1 MPPARE
7 AVGAS
12 AVSTQ
17 SGSHVEAAD
26 SGLSAWATTWVQQ
39 ALGEPTVIQREAWPV
54 LATGQDAVLIAPTGS
69 GKTLA
74 AFLAALD
81 SLAHTPPADRKRV
94 LYISPLKALA
104 SDIERNLRSPLIG
117 LEQIAARSGVTIP
130 PISVGIRTGDTPQSE
145 RTRQAKNPPDVW
157 ITTPESLFL
166 LLTSRARDALRDID
180 TVIIDEVHA
189 LADSKRGAHLAV
201 SLERLDALLPQP
213 AQRIAL
219 SATVTPISEVARYVR
234 ATDPAGVAVISP
246 AIDKQI
252 ELTVESPVLDFRDIG
267 HARTDD
273 AGVEIVTG
281 SAAGDADRSSVW
293 PAIAD
298 RVLDIITAHRSTIV
312 FVNSRRLAERLT
324 ARLNDAAAQ
333 REEESDQS
341 TAAREATVIARAH
354 HGSVSK
360 DLRRSIE
367 EDLKAG
373 RLPAVV
379 ATSSMELGIDMGA
392 VDVVVQIQSPTSVA
406 SGLQRVGRA
415 GHGVG
420 EVSRGHVI
428 STHAHDLLL
437 SISLADRMSES
448 LLEPMRLPSLPLD
461 VLSQQ
466 IVAMCAMDDWT
477 FDDLAQL
484 IRKAA
489 SFTHLSDALL
499 TSVVNMLAGT
509 YPSERFAELRPRL
522 VWDRTSQVLTGRP
535 GAGRLAVTN
544 AGTIPDR
551 GLFGVHVATEG
562 FPRVGELD
570 EEMVYETRVGEV
582 ITLGA
587 STWQVQEITHD
598 RVLVTPTPGAIG
610 RMPFWHGDS
619 AGRPA
624 QLAEA
629 IGHTIRSP
637 EPKTAALQI
646 YLDEQQQATGV
657 VPDDRNLLIEAFR
670 DDIGDWR
677 VVLHSPYGAKVHSP
691 LALVLAQNLR
701 DRLGIDPQ
709 VMHADDGIVIRLPD
723 YVHAL
728 DPVDNAAGDSAGD
741 VRSSGSDFGGPLGGT
756 TEGEHVL
763 SQVVES
769 LDIDT
774 VGLEQTVQDEVSGS
788 ALFAARFRECA
799 GRSLLLPRRRPD
811 RRSPLWQQR
820 QRANALLQVA
830 ADYPDFP
837 IVLET
842 MRECLHDVYDL
853 PGLSSLL
860 ERIHSGDV
868 SVTTVTTDHPSPFA
882 RSLLF
887 GYVATFMYEGDAP
900 LAERRAQALSIDTEL
915 LADLLGTSELR
926 SLLDAEAIAEV
937 EDEVS
942 FQAPHTRAR
951 SLEDAAD
958 LLRLLGPLDTGTAQ
972 RCGVESVWLDEL
984 VAARRAITVTV
995 GGRRCWAAIEDAGR
1009 LRDALGVVLP
1019 PGIPDAHLVAGDAP
1033 LEGMVHRFARTHGP
1047 FRLPDVVE
1055 HFGLPVAVVESAL
1068 NDLLA
1073 QRSLLAGEFRPGGH
1087 GREFCDPEVLRRI
1100 RRRSVARLREEI
1112 EPVGLAQY
1120 AAFLPRW
1127 HGVLESG
1134 IHESNERELLA
1145 RDVTA
1150 PPEDTAS
1157 RGTPEMSIVD
1167 AVDRLSGLVLPASS
1181 TLGIIRSR
1189 VPKAT
1194 LTDLDALLTTGDLT
1208 VWSMGEMGSR
1218 DARIA
1223 WAPAPIAAGIRSML
1237 RGSHPTMDDAEY
1249 HELKDIDRSVLNVL
1263 VGGGAFLGD
1272 SVHASLVSAGTV
1284 VSMETVEATLWQLF
1298 RAGWISCDSWSFVH
1312 ARVHGRKSPRPR
1324 PRTARAGST
1333 RRRAAPLPRRTRLA
1347 TTSGATSAD
1356 PRWFLAPGVSA
1367 TEVTDTGSH
1376 ERIAAE
1382 YAGLLLERWAVVTRT
1397 AVASEEPVGGFA
1409 GQYPV
1414 LSTLAD
1420 AGICQRIYAI
1430 EGAGGAQFALAD
1442 TVDAIRDASSSLA
1455 DGSLVTML
1463 SVDPANPCGSLVP
1476 WPEESRRASRRAGS
1490 IVARCGTE
1498 TRAWLDPNGSHLE
1511 AWGIDTVEHATA
1523 VLAALSRA
1531 RAVLTEKSRA
1541 TLTTVNA
1548 QSLIDAPTHDM
1559 WNQAARSAGLFP
1571 VPRGWRWESHAGR

>member
-1 MPPARE
+1 MPPAPE
-7 AVGAS
+7 TVGAS
-12 AVSTQ
+12 AAPTSSV
-17 SGSHVEAAD
+17 GHVDATD
-26 SGLSAWATTWVQQ
+26 SGLSPWATTWVQQ
-39 ALGEPTVIQREAWPV
+39 ALGEPTAIQREAWPV

-81 SLAHTPPADRKRV
+81 SLAHTPPSDRKRV

-117 LEQIAARSGVTIP
+117 LEQIAARSDVTIP

-189 LADSKRGAHLAV
+189 LADTKRGAHLAI
-201 SLERLDALLPQP
+201 SLERLDALLAQP

-219 SATVTPISEVARYVR
+219 SATVTPVSEVARYVR
-234 ATDPAGVAVISP
+234 ATDPASVAVISP
-246 AIDKQI
+246 AIDKKI
-252 ELTVESPVLDFRDIG
+252 ELTVESPVADFRDIG
-267 HARTDD
+267 NARTDD

-293 PAIAD
+293 PAVAD
-298 RVLDIITAHRSTIV
+298 RVLDIITTHRSTIV

-333 REEESDQS
+333 RADESGQS
-341 TAAREATVIARAH
+341 TDSREAAVIARAH

-392 VDVVVQIQSPTSVA
+392 VDVVIQIQSPTSVA
-406 SGLQRVGRA
+406 SGLQRVGRS

-420 EVSRGHVI
+420 EVSRGHMI

-437 SISLADRMSES
+437 AISLADRMSERVI
-448 LLEPMRLPSLPLD
+448 EPMRLPNLPLD

-484 IRKAA
+484 VRKAA

-499 TSVVNMLAGT
+499 TGVVNMLAGT

-522 VWDRTSQVLTGRP
+522 VWDRASQVLTGRP

-637 EPKTAALQI
+637 EPKTAALQV
-646 YLDEQQQATGV
+646 YLDEQRHATGV

-691 LALVLAQNLR
+691 LALVLARNLR
-701 DRLGIDPQ
+701 DQFGIDPQ

-723 YVHAL
+723 YVHVL
-728 DPVDNAAGDSAGD
+728 DPVIDAAGDLS
-741 VRSSGSDFGGPLGGT
+741 SSGSEFGGPVGGT
-756 TEGEHVL
+756 AEGEHVL
-763 SQVVES
+763 QKVVDS

-842 MRECLHDVYDL
+842 MRECLNDVYDL
-853 PGLSSLL
+853 PGLISLL
-860 ERIHSGDV
+860 ERIQSNDV
-868 SVTTVTTDHPSPFA
+868 TVTTVTTDHPSPFA

-958 LLRLLGPLDTGTAQ
+958 LLRLLGPLDIDTAQ
-972 RCGVESVWLDEL
+972 RCGVETMWLDEL
-984 VAARRAITVTV
+984 ISARRAITVTV

-1019 PGIPDAHLVAGDAP
+1019 PGIPDAHLSAVEEP
-1033 LEGMVHRFARTHGP
+1033 LVGMVHRFARTHGP

-1055 HFGLPVAVVESAL
+1055 YFDLPSAVLESAL

-1073 QRSLLAGEFRPGGH
+1073 QRRLLAGEFRPGGH
-1087 GREFCDPEVLRRI
+1087 GRELCDPEVLRRI

-1112 EPVGLAQY
+1112 EPVGLSQY

-1127 HGVLESG
+1127 HGVVESG
-1134 IHESNERELLA
+1134 IHESSTRESVTY
-1145 RDVTA
+1145 DSTA
-1150 PPEDTAS
+1150 PQEDTAPS
-1157 RGTPEMSIVD
+1157 GAPEVSIVD

-1181 TLGIIRSR
+1181 TLGLIRSR

-1194 LTDLDALLTTGDLT
+1194 LTDLDGLLTTGNLT

-1223 WAPAPIAAGIRSML
+1223 WGPTPIAAGLRSML
-1237 RGSHPTMDDAEY
+1237 RGSHPTMDDAGY
-1249 HELKDIDRSVLNVL
+1249 HALNDIDRSVLNVL
-1263 VGGGAFLGD
+1263 AGGGAFLRD

-1284 VSMETVEATLWQLF
+1284 VSMDTVDQALWQLF

-1312 ARVHGRKSPRPR
+1312 ARVHGRRSPRPR
-1324 PRTARAGST
+1324 QRTAKGGST
-1333 RRRAAPLPRRTRLA
+1333 GRRGAPLPRRTRLA
-1347 TTSGATSAD
+1347 ATSGATSAD
-1356 PRWFLAPGVSA
+1356 PRWFLAPGVST

-1382 YAGLLLERWAVVTRT
+1382 YAGLLLERWAVVTRP

-1430 EGAGGAQFALAD
+1430 EGAGGAQFALAE

-1455 DGSLVTML
+1455 NTSLVTML
-1463 SVDPANPCGSLVP
+1463 SVDPANPCGSLLP
-1476 WPEESRRASRRAGS
+1476 WPEGSRRASRRAGS

-1511 AWGIDTVEHATA
+1511 AWGIDTVEHATTI
-1523 VLAALSRA
+1523 LAALARA

-1548 QSLIDAPTHDM
+1548 QSLIDAPTHDL
-1559 WNQAARSAGLFP
+1559 WNEAARTAGLSP
-1571 VPRGWRWESHAGR
+1571 VPRGWRWESHARR